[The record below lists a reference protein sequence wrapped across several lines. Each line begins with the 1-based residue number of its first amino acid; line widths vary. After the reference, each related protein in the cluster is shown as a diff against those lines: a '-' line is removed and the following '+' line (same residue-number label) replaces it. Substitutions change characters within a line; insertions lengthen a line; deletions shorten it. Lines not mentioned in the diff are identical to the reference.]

1 VAFGGDGANSN
12 YAKNWPSWS
21 NIRELPTSTL
31 SGLTGSYHSLYF
43 WYRPCRFKTSLPYD
57 FVDTATDMYKE
68 KPKRRKQGENGVS
81 QLSTVRSNWMTW
93 IGHIPSTLPG
103 KKLPDDL

>member
-1 VAFGGDGANSN
+1 
-12 YAKNWPSWS
+12 
-21 NIRELPTSTL
+21 
-31 SGLTGSYHSLYF
+31 
-43 WYRPCRFKTSLPYD
+43 
-57 FVDTATDMYKE
+57 MYKE